1 MSINGLTLA
10 VPNQAHQIQ
19 HYSRYILILCIPRTR
34 APRGFSRIAWWFEA
48 VRDWRWPLGV
58 NHYAQNTQVMQPPQL
73 QARQIAREKC
83 APLWR
88 ESDIQHILW
97 RHLISIG
104 QGREPTLPIGGH
116 QLSGRSS
123 RRSPILQDTG
133 VGLKRESLATPK
145 SYKRD
150 LARRRRHCDHCSS
163 RSMTSRSNVLKP
175 RDS

>member
-73 QARQIAREKC
+73 QARQIAGKNV
-83 APLWR
+83 
-88 ESDIQHILW
+88 
-97 RHLISIG
+97 RHF
-104 QGREPTLPIGGH
+104 GGKVTFNTFY
-116 QLSGRSS
+116 GG
-123 RRSPILQDTG
+123 T
-133 VGLKRESLATPK
+133 
-145 SYKRD
+145 
-150 LARRRRHCDHCSS
+150 
-163 RSMTSRSNVLKP
+163 
-175 RDS
+175 